1 MMEDGRAGHC
11 GLTERPILNEL
22 NVIVAEGAEKGSKVI
37 VYSSEELAR
46 ELLTVC
52 SKIPVEL
59 PGSKAR
65 INLQDQPF
73 GSGQSTSRKRV
84 ALRTYLVQTRTAVPT
99 ATTNCSTRPCPYRVA
114 PSRQISN
121 RYPLYAAGR

>member
-46 ELLTVC
+46 KFLLSVRKSPSNC
-52 SKIPVEL
+52 L
-59 PGSKAR
+59 AAR
-65 INLQDQPF
+65 RGLICK
-73 GSGQSTSRKRV
+73 TSRSGAV
-84 ALRTYLVQTRTAVPT
+84 NPLRGSASRYAHIWCRHRQQ
-99 ATTNCSTRPCPYRVA
+99 CPR
-114 PSRQISN
+114 RQLIA
-121 RYPLYAAGR
+121 RRDPVRIV

>member
-1 MMEDGRAGHC
+1 MAEPVIA

-37 VYSSEELAR
+37 VYSSEELGKKVAYCLFANSR
-46 ELLTVC
+46 
-52 SKIPVEL
+52 
-59 PGSKAR
+59 R
-65 INLQDQPF
+65 IAWQQGADLHDQPF

-99 ATTNCSTRPCPYRVA
+99 ATTNCSVRPCPYRVA